1 MTRTKCT
8 AISLLTFLTCTTYG
22 AVSIPTQKGDNGR
35 SGLTPSETTLTLQN
49 VNVNNFGLL
58 FKRTV
63 SGDMYPQPLIV
74 SGLNIGGG
82 SHNVVFLATAANNVY
97 AYDADDATRTTPYWS
112 VNLGTPV
119 PATDVDCC
127 CTDIASTVGV
137 IGTPAIDT
145 ASRTMYLVAKNKNG
159 D

>member
-1 MTRTKCT
+1 MHRPRLDLITLV
-8 AISLLTFLTCTTYG
+8 SLFAYSAYSGVT
-22 AVSIPTQKGDNGR
+22 IPTQKGDNGR
-35 SGLTPSETTLTLQN
+35 SGLTPSETALTLQN